1 MSRLESMHRRLLA
14 QIDGLN
20 WAAEIVRDINGDVL
34 ELGLGNGRTYDH
46 LRENLPARDIW
57 VIDRVLQPHPSCVPP
72 EHLFLKGE
80 ADEMLRELAARGVR
94 IALAHYDFGF
104 GVKDLDV
111 AEGARLS
118 PLIAP
123 LMVPGG
129 LVVSQQPLIGF
140 TQISGPQTIDPERY
154 LFYRSDGAPGQGA
167 A

>member
-1 MSRLESMHRRLLA
+1 MSRLESMRRRLSA

-20 WAAEIVRDINGDVL
+20 WAAELVAEMDGDVL

-46 LRENLPARDIW
+46 LRQQMPNRRIW
-57 VIDRVLQPHPSCVPP
+57 VIDRILQPHPSCVPP
-72 EHLFLKGE
+72 EADFLQGE
-80 ADEMLRELAARGVR
+80 ADDMLAELARRGAKMV
-94 IALAHYDFGF
+94 LAHYDFGF
-104 GVKDLDV
+104 GVKEKDV

-140 TQISGPQTIDPERY
+140 KQIKGPQTIDPDRY
-154 LFYRSDGAPGQGA
+154 LFYRSP
-167 A
+167 

>member
-1 MSRLESMHRRLLA
+1 MSRLESMRRRLSA

-20 WAAEIVRDINGDVL
+20 WATRQIDGLAGDVL

-46 LRENLPARDIW
+46 LRQELPGRRIW

-72 EHLFLKGE
+72 EQDFLQGE
-80 ADEMLRELAARGVR
+80 ADEMLEDLGKRSAQ

-104 GVKDLDV
+104 GVKELDV

-123 LMVPGG
+123 LITPGG
-129 LVVSQQPLIGF
+129 LIVSQQPLIGF
-140 TQISGPQTIDPERY
+140 QQVKGPETIDPERY
-154 LFYRSDGAPGQGA
+154 LFYRN
-167 A
+167 

>member
-1 MSRLESMHRRLLA
+1 MSRLESFRRRLSA

-20 WAAEIVRDINGDVL
+20 WASDLVRDIPGDVL
-34 ELGLGNGRTYDH
+34 ECGLGNGRTYDH
-46 LRENLPARDIW
+46 IRERLPDRDIW

-72 EHLFLKGE
+72 EHLFLHGE
-80 ADEMLRELAARGVR
+80 ADEMLKVLATRGAR

-104 GVKDLDV
+104 GVKDLDI

-129 LVVSQQPLIGF
+129 LIVSQQPMVGF
-140 TQISGPQTIDPERY
+140 EQISGPDTVDPDRY
-154 LFYRSDGAPGQGA
+154 LFYRT
-167 A
+167 